1 MRASEERRTTAR
13 GLQKSASQGSTSWI
27 AFTFCPNLSNC
38 QSECEVCCSDVNVAL
53 LEQCCNYSKQCRNN
67 VATLCCAKNRRCESC
82 TITLISKITTLYVHQ
97 AFLYIFLPFLRDYDV
112 KIPNFVFYGER
123 KQAMTKWYFA
133 FWTRIW
139 SLGIQIQEGSRT
151 FDQVSK

>member
-1 MRASEERRTTAR
+1 MPLRKEGRPLAVYKKVLFKAR
-13 GLQKSASQGSTSWI
+13 PVELL
-27 AFTFCPNLSNC
+27 FTFCPNLSNC

-123 KQAMTKWYFA
+123 KQVMTKFLFRFLNSNMVTWNLKSGGFA
-133 FWTRIW
+133 YI
-139 SLGIQIQEGSRT
+139 
-151 FDQVSK
+151 